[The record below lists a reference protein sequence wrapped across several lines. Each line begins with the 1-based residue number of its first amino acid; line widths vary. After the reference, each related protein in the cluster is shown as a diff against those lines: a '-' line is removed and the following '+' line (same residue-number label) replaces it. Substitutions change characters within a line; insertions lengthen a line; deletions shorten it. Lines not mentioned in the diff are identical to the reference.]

1 MSDEKETVE
10 QPEIEWAV
18 RTLQKLPEDQLYDI
32 VNENLLRD
40 EPTEDAVTVSYEI
53 AELNKNAA
61 RIATALE
68 QIVELWKQ
76 TPWGKQPSEH
86 T

>member
-76 TPWGKQPSEH
+76 TPWGKQQSEH